1 MATFVKKI
9 IVGTPVKRVTSGT
22 FSLFNIDGV
31 IVSGGGVGH
40 GDSGDILVYSA
51 ARDEYLNT
59 NTLTDFRVGQMS
71 FRDDS
76 ITAGANPVVFS
87 EAPEIKNP
95 LNIFDSADLTTKIY
109 VDNEVEK
116 VKHVIFTTDDNF
128 TDSVHIYGDETI
140 RVFGG
145 NGITTSAQKIGSQYQ
160 LSVDLDSTGSPVGQF
175 GSSTL
180 IPVITIDQ
188 LGRVDSVGEVAVA
201 GVQSFSYD
209 SSSGLLTINTA
220 DGNSF
225 TDSIN
230 LNPFT
235 TNDLLEDSNLYYT
248 RARFDS
254 ALGDTVSTQTIR
266 SYFSASQDLLYD
278 STTGIFSVDVQQIY
292 TSDNFD
298 SDLDAA
304 VTSSVDLQYDSTNN
318 TFNLKPTTVTAGSYG
333 SAVLVPTFTVD
344 SDGRLQAAGEVSVAG
359 VDSTSFDSATG
370 IYTINTADGGQFD
383 TYVYSQELTRTA
395 TVAGTGVHYDS
406 VTGVVSIGQPVETT
420 SDVIFGKVSADS
432 INAGQIIATGN
443 ILPGGDSVYDLGDS
457 VNRWKDIWLS
467 GSTIHLGELTLT
479 ESDGNLKVTGPT
491 DGLVDIYARHIDADS
506 AYIRQ
511 LSVDSLNVSQVDLDS
526 VHMNQLNVTSGDI
539 DTLVANQLTSDSAF
553 VSNLNVI
560 TGDIDTAV
568 LGQVTID
575 SAYATQIDVAS
586 ININA
591 AYLDDNEKIKFGTDS
606 DLEIYHSGT
615 GAYYNNKTGST
626 FFQSGGTNWLNHST
640 NGRLSLYY
648 NGSIKAQTRDFGI
661 NVLGGVTADSV
672 TVTGTADI
680 NQLEV
685 DSAYATQLNVVTGDI
700 DTATLGQVTI
710 DSAYATQL
718 NVVTGDID
726 TLTSANAILDS
737 ADINTLSGSTIRLDK
752 NGYLEFT
759 PQDYAS
765 PPTYKEGRLWY
776 NEDAKTLYL
785 QGASDSVD
793 IQIGEREWVRVRNNS
808 AQTIPRGS
816 PVYMTGV
823 HIPGHPIHGH
833 HPTVDL
839 ADASDVTKKDVM
851 GLAAEEIAIGAH
863 GYVIVRGYLDKI
875 NTSALTEGGRVH
887 LGFTTP
893 GTLVA
898 TAPEYPNYPMDVGQC
913 LTADSA
919 GAGGA
924 IYVSIFDH
932 TFERFRV
939 TGGARVDG
947 NVTIAGNLTVLGTQ
961 TTSSTANLSVSD
973 TFIYLG
979 GGDTIGA
986 GGTNFTGTG
995 LNDAEINGHFTGEA
1009 TTSYY
1014 VRIKDS
1020 DGSGNDV
1027 IEFALD
1033 SDFSVIKNFD
1043 SDGTGT
1049 SEWNLSTD
1057 GLTADLRDN
1066 QTITFAAATGHT
1078 QLDRWYGQASP
1089 INVQIGIAGNYNNP
1103 ADSYA
1108 HSGFFRDVSDQRW
1121 KFFQGYHPEPE
1132 GNINTSDP
1140 TFALAPIQFSMG
1152 YGNLTGN
1159 VTGQVST
1166 LQNHNTDDL
1175 SEGSTN
1181 LYYTD
1186 ARVDAAI
1193 LDSIATNNL
1202 HVATSTIDSATI
1214 TTLTRSGATDY
1225 SGVWG
1230 SSSLVPIITVDASGF
1245 IDSIGTTSVAGV
1257 SSTAWDSTTSTYT
1270 ISTADGGSF
1279 ATIINRFD
1287 SINVSS
1293 NGFISQFD
1301 ADSAKIGSLSISGS
1315 NIIGGHNTNISAS
1328 FGVNLQYNGSNKVQ
1342 TDALGANIIGNLD
1355 VDSIN
1360 ATNITADSG
1369 GFTNLAVGT
1378 LIASQ
1383 MDFDSSFIDN
1393 LNVNTATIVDL
1404 DVDSASIGNFEV
1416 SGNAIKNS
1424 NDTFSIEN
1432 RASAT
1437 KKHITIDNYSSGGDI
1452 NLRVWDGSQLRE
1464 GIIIDGDVVNG
1475 PVVNLY
1481 GRNNSTKL
1489 QTKNLGVT
1497 VFGTLDG
1504 DSATF
1509 TGNVDAATFSGDGSS
1524 LTNVPAVTV
1533 GGVSA
1538 SSFLRSDAADTKTSG
1553 HLTFNDNV
1561 SAVFGTDADMY
1572 IGYNGAD
1579 NYVDVQRGNLY
1590 LLQQANDKDIA
1601 LQTDNG
1607 SGGTT
1612 NYLVADGST
1621 GEVQL
1626 YHYGSE
1632 KLKTQSTGVDITG
1645 EIIADSATLTSG
1657 NLRSDA
1663 SYLNLYSGTAG
1674 AAIYSPDG
1682 SVAFEVNG
1690 DRSVMAYNGTW
1701 KVLTNADKVEIADNL
1716 DVDGNLIVR
1725 RVYNGVD
1732 SATTDYRIE
1741 QGTVSR
1747 EYKNTGSGEDSS
1759 SDPIINLYVRTAA
1772 KTSNHRFYGSG
1783 SANGYYVA
1791 YDSDGL
1797 RTSRE
1802 MEAPHLDFIPGR
1814 TYRFHTNDS
1823 SMSSHDIRFFY
1834 DNASYGATGFVT
1846 DSAAD
1851 TVYYG
1856 TSGSG
1861 VPGSSYSQIRVKD
1874 DGISGFAY
1882 QCINHQ
1888 YMGNSVTTNTTAGSR
1903 ILGTTTGIKV
1913 DGDIE
1918 ATIDGGTY

>member
-1 MATFVKKI
+1 MATFIKKI
-9 IVGTPVKRVTSGT
+9 IVGTPVKKV
-22 FSLFNIDGV
+22 
-31 IVSGGGVGH
+31 VSGAFNAWSLDGFEISGGDGH
-40 GDSGDILVYSA
+40 GDSGDLLVYSGI
-51 ARDEYLNT
+51 RDAYVNT
-59 NTLTDFRVGQMS
+59 SKIPELKAGKATLGEIS
-71 FRDDS
+71 FQDDS
-76 ITAGANPVVFS
+76 INVGNIAVKFRETPQVLTAANVFD
-87 EAPEIKNP
+87 PE
-95 LNIFDSADLTTKIY
+95 DLTSKYY
-109 VDNEVEK
+109 VDQEVEK
-116 VKHVIFTTDDNF
+116 ISHVIFTTDDQF

-140 RVFGG
+140 KVIGG
-145 NGITTSAQKIGSQYQ
+145 NGISSRGRKVGLEYQ
-160 LSVDLDSTGSPVGQF
+160 LVIDLDSTNAVDGTYGSATQ
-175 GSSTL
+175 
-180 IPVITIDQ
+180 IPVITIND
-188 LGRVDSVGEVAVA
+188 LGLVDSIGTVAVA
-201 GVQSFSYD
+201 GVASFAYD

-230 LNPFT
+230 LNPFNT
-235 TNDLLEDSNLYYT
+235 ANLIEGSNLYYT
-248 RARFDS
+248 RGRFDS
-254 ALGDTVSTQTIR
+254 ALGDSDSRQVIR
-266 SYFSASQDLLYD
+266 NYFSTSGDLQYNP
-278 STTGIFSVDVQQIY
+278 STGVISVDVTQVY
-292 TSDNFD
+292 TKDDFD
-298 SDLDAA
+298 SDLDRALA
-304 VTSSVDLQYDSTNN
+304 SSIDLQYDDVGN
-318 TFNLKPTTVTAGSYG
+318 TFNLKPTAVTAGSYG
-333 SAVLVPTFTVD
+333 SSALVPTFTVD
-344 SDGRLQAAGEVSVAG
+344 SDGRLQAASEVSVAG
-359 VDSTSFDSATG
+359 VDSTSWDSASG
-370 IYTINTADGGQFD
+370 QFTINTADGGSFATQISGWGND
-383 TYVYSQELTRTA
+383 GITIGQYGNVKYETYSLGNNNGIIRIDSAGDIYGGGFAIEAKGNVDIYAGPNIGPGRTA
-395 TVAGTGVHYDS
+395 LQAANFTDDRQRFRSSGSIKFDVVHTGAKVWGGLEVTDS
-406 VTGVVSIGQPVETT
+406 VTVSGPITVSGDVVP
-420 SDVIFGKVSADS
+420 SADS
-432 INAGQIIATGN
+432 
-443 ILPGGDSVYDLGDS
+443 VYNLGDS
-457 VNRWKDIWLS
+457 VNRWKDLYLS
-467 GSTIHLGELTLT
+467 GQSIYLGNLTLS
-479 ESDGNLKVTGPT
+479 ESDGNLKIVTPSGNLS
-491 DGLVDIYARHIDADS
+491 DVYARYISADS
-506 AYIRQ
+506 AYISQ
-511 LSVDSLNVSQVDLDS
+511 LTVDSINVSS
-526 VHMNQLNVTSGDI
+526 VN
-539 DTLVANQLTSDSAF
+539 
-553 VSNLNVI
+553 
-560 TGDIDTAV
+560 

-615 GAYYNNKTGST
+615 GAFYNNKTGST
-626 FFQSGGTNWLNHST
+626 FFQSSGTNWLNHST

-672 TVTGTADI
+672 TVTTVTVTGTADI

-685 DSAYATQLNVVTGDI
+685 DSTYTTQLDAVTGNI
-700 DTATLGQVTI
+700 
-710 DSAYATQL
+710 
-718 NVVTGDID
+718 N
-726 TLTSANAILDS
+726 TLTSTSLSTSTLSATNATLDS
-737 ADINTLSGSTIRLDK
+737 AEIPILSGSKIHLDQ

-808 AQTIPRGS
+808 AQTIPRGA

-851 GLAAEEIAIGAH
+851 GLAAEEIVIGAH
-863 GYVIVRGYLDKI
+863 GYVIVRGYIDKI

-893 GTLVA
+893 GSLVG

-919 GAGGA
+919 EAGGA
-924 IYVSIFDH
+924 IYVNIFDH

-1009 TTSYY
+1009 TTSYF

-1033 SDFSVIKNFD
+1033 STFSTIKNFD
-1043 SDGTGT
+1043 SDATGT
-1049 SEWNLSTD
+1049 SEWNLQTD
-1057 GLTADLRDN
+1057 GLTAQLRDN
-1066 QTITFAAATGHT
+1066 QTITFSAATGHT
-1078 QLDRWYGQASP
+1078 QFDRWYGQASP

-1121 KFFQGYHPEPE
+1121 KFFQGYQPEPE
-1132 GNINTSDP
+1132 GNINTGDP
-1140 TFALAPIQFSMG
+1140 TFELAPIQFSMG

-1186 ARVDAAI
+1186 ARFDTRLASKSTTNLTEGNNLYYTTVRHDSDFNVSLDGASLNGTGLSYNSSTNTLSITDTGVVAGTYGSTSEVPVFTVNGQGQ
-1193 LDSIATNNL
+1193 LDS
-1202 HVATSTIDSATI
+1202 V
-1214 TTLTRSGATDY
+1214 G
-1225 SGVWG
+1225 
-1230 SSSLVPIITVDASGF
+1230 TV
-1245 IDSIGTTSVAGV
+1245 SVAGV
-1257 SSTAWDSTTSTYT
+1257 DSASWNSTNSTFT
-1270 ISTADGGSF
+1270 ISTSDGGSF
-1279 ATIINRFD
+1279 ATVINRFD

-1301 ADSAKIGSLSISGS
+1301 ADSATIGSLNIFQDTISSPSTGQS
-1315 NIIGGHNTNISAS
+1315 VYINVGG
-1328 FGVNLQYNGSNKVQ
+1328 VP
-1342 TDALGANIIGNLD
+1342 
-1355 VDSIN
+1355 
-1360 ATNITADSG
+1360 
-1369 GFTNLAVGT
+1369 
-1378 LIASQ
+1378 
-1383 MDFDSSFIDN
+1383 
-1393 LNVNTATIVDL
+1393 TIVANRGTPYARLMYDGKDKL
-1404 DVDSASIGNFEV
+1404 NTISTGV
-1416 SGNAIKNS
+1416 SV
-1424 NDTFSIEN
+1424 T
-1432 RASAT
+1432 
-1437 KKHITIDNYSSGGDI
+1437 
-1452 NLRVWDGSQLRE
+1452 
-1464 GIIIDGDVVNG
+1464 
-1475 PVVNLY
+1475 
-1481 GRNNSTKL
+1481 GRIL
-1489 QTKNLGVT
+1489 A
-1497 VFGTLDG
+1497 

-1509 TGNVDAATFSGDGSS
+1509 NGNVDANTFSGDGSS
-1524 LTNVPAVTV
+1524 LTNVNATQLN
-1533 GGVSA
+1533 SISS

-1561 SAVFGTDADMY
+1561 SAVFGTNADMY
-1572 IGYNGAD
+1572 IGYNGAN

-1590 LLQQANDKDIA
+1590 LLQQANDKDII

-1612 NYLVADGST
+1612 NYVIADGST
-1621 GEVQL
+1621 GEVKL

-1701 KVLTNADKVEIADNL
+1701 KVITNADKVEIADNL

-1741 QGTVSR
+1741 QSTVSR
-1747 EYKNTGSGEDSS
+1747 EYKNTGSGEDGSG
-1759 SDPIINLYVRTAA
+1759 DPIINIYVRTAA

-1783 SANGYYVA
+1783 SANGYYLA
-1791 YDSDGL
+1791 YDSTHLGNG
-1797 RTSRE
+1797 SYE
-1802 MEAPHLDFIPGR
+1802 MEAPHLDLIPGR
-1814 TYRFHTNDS
+1814 TYKFHTSHS
-1823 SMSSHDIRFFY
+1823 SMSSHDIRFYY
-1834 DNASYGATGFVT
+1834 DNASYGVGFDFVT

-1851 TVYYG
+1851 IVYHG
-1856 TSGSG
+1856 TPGSG

-1882 QCINHQ
+1882 QCVNHP

-1903 ILGTTTGIKV
+1903 IIGTTTGIKV